1 MKTKKKTIGKRHL
14 SYNGRKALYGYGFIV
29 IWILGF
35 INFFVRPFIDTVIY
49 SFNDIKFNS
58 SGTVLTF
65 NHFSAYRQA
74 FLEDPDL
81 LRQLLSCFTEL
92 IYTVPVIVILSIM
105 IAVMLNDNFAGKTF
119 FRAVFFLPVI
129 ISGGAVLN
137 VIRGNDMMSL
147 MVEGTKSG
155 SMLEI
160 SNVQTLIQEFALP
173 EKLSGFLITVSNTVF
188 DMLWKAGI
196 QILLFLGA
204 LQTISPSIYE
214 ASKIEGASGWDNFW
228 KITIPMISPMIV
240 VAVIYSII
248 DSFTDSGNAVMSRI
262 LSDANY
268 LKYTSGSVLSVL
280 SFISTLLFI
289 GIVYAVLNKVLPYS
303 GSRR

>member
-1 MKTKKKTIGKRHL
+1 MKAKKNTIGKRHL
-14 SYNGRKALYGYGFIV
+14 SYNGRKALYGYGFIA

-65 NHFSAYRQA
+65 NHFSAYRQTL
-74 FLEDPDL
+74 LEDPTL
-81 LRQLLSCFTEL
+81 LRQLLGCFTNL
-92 IYTVPVIVILSIM
+92 IYTVPVIVVLSIM

-137 VIRGNDMMSL
+137 VIRGNDMMAL

-160 SNVQTLIQEFALP
+160 TNVQTLIQEFALP

-188 DMLWKAGI
+188 DMLWKSGI

-228 KITIPMISPMIV
+228 KITMPMISPMIV

-248 DSFTDSGNAVMSRI
+248 DSFTDSSNAVMSRI
-262 LSDANY
+262 LNDANY
-268 LKYTSGSVLSVL
+268 LKYTNGSVLAVL
-280 SFISTLLFI
+280 YFFSTMIFI
-289 GIVYAVLNKVLPYS
+289 GIVYVVLNKTLPYS
-303 GSRR
+303 GTKR